1 MAEGMQGTVAVGGR
15 EIGWR
20 SIGSG
25 PPLLLLNGYG
35 GTAAD
40 WDPNFLAALADGFEV
55 VLPDNRGMGTSS
67 WGDDAEALSVASMA
81 EDVLALADRL
91 ALASFALVGWSMG
104 GFIAQALA
112 TMQPNRVTG
121 LALLATDAGGPDAV
135 LADPEVW
142 ARLIDSTGTDR
153 EQASRLLGVLFPPE
167 LAAELDAQ
175 VGPLVAAARGAIDHR
190 VLRAQEAAI
199 DAWRESVPAPVPD
212 RAPKTLIACGA
223 LDQVIPPRNARLLA
237 ERWSA
242 TMPITYEGCGHAL
255 MAQVPVDLAAH
266 LTAHLS

>member
-1 MAEGMQGTVAVGGR
+1 MQGTVALDGR
-15 EIGWR
+15 EIGWQ
-20 SIGSG
+20 SVGSG

-40 WDPNFLAALADGFEV
+40 WDPNFLGALAEHFEV
-55 VLPDNRGMGTSS
+55 VLPDNRGMGRSS
-67 WGDDAEALSVASMA
+67 WGDDAETLSVGSMA
-81 EDVLALADRL
+81 EDILALADGL
-91 ALASFALVGWSMG
+91 VLPTFALIGWSMG
-104 GFIAQALA
+104 GFIAQTVAA
-112 TMQPNRVTG
+112 KAPKRVTG
-121 LALLATDAGGPDAV
+121 LALLGTDAGGPDAV

-153 EQASRLLGVLFPPE
+153 EQATRLLGVLFPPE

-175 VGPLVAAARGAIDHR
+175 VGDLVAAARGAIDHR

-199 DAWRESVPAPVPD
+199 AAWHEGDPVPVPTPAP
-212 RAPKTLIACGA
+212 RTLIACGA
-223 LDQVIPPRNARLLA
+223 LDQVIPAQNAALLA
-237 ERWSA
+237 QRWSA

-255 MAQVPVDLAAH
+255 MAQVPVDLAAQ